1 MTGSMATGSVLV
13 DSELAYDTQVASAPA
28 THLGFSV

>member
-1 MTGSMATGSVLV
+1 MTGSLGTGS
-13 DSELAYDTQVASAPA
+13 ELFDTQLADGTQVASAPA